1 MRIAATSEAEPL
13 DLSHVFSQQCT
24 LSLLSTP
31 PVSPPPVLSE
41 HIQLSVEARRSLRR
55 KLVQVEGE
63 VTLAPVPT
71 VRVPTVQDQ
80 TQFAALATTKTVDAP
95 VEGRYDA
102 SDAALLRRMRQ
113 HVEERRRALEAER
126 RRKAAELERQRQEEE
141 RARLQREQARRE
153 REEKLKKEREAL
165 QAAEDRRK
173 REAEAAKQK
182 AALEAKQAADKKKA
196 AAAAAEAQR
205 QAQAQLLKQ

>member
-126 RRKAAELERQRQEEE
+126 RLPAMWGVVELEEACAQAEGGRVGATATGGGTSAPAARTGTPRTRGETEEG
-141 RARLQREQARRE
+141 ARGAAGGRGSSQARSRG
-153 REEKLKKEREAL
+153 R
-165 QAAEDRRK
+165 
-173 REAEAAKQK
+173 
-182 AALEAKQAADKKKA
+182 
-196 AAAAAEAQR
+196 
-205 QAQAQLLKQ
+205 